1 MKKFLITLLTTLT
14 IISAQSQSTNKLK
27 KELLYSIEQKTDE
40 LTSLSDK
47 IWEAAEVAFREN
59 KSAEYLIEYA
69 EANGLIVEKGL
80 AGMPT
85 AFTASYGQGK
95 PVIGIIG
102 EFDALPGLSQT
113 SDSHRNVLIEG
124 GAGHGCGHNLFGTAS
139 LGAAIAIKELI
150 EKGDLK
156 GTVKFFGT
164 PAEEKFFGKLWMI
177 RDGVFDDVDICMDW
191 HPADKTEANV
201 QPSLALV
208 DFMVEFSGQSAHASV
223 DPWNARSANDALEL
237 YTSGINAY
245 REHVKPSVRMHY
257 HIQDAG
263 QVVNVVPDY
272 SRIWV
277 RVRDITKE
285 GLQPV
290 YDQVRRMAG
299 GAAIMANVEHK
310 VSLISGVH
318 DLLPNRVGG
327 AAMQKNLETLGDI
340 VYTKKEIDFALE
352 MQRNN
357 GKPELGIDGVIRP
370 LRETLKSPGGGSTDS
385 GDVSYNV
392 PVVSLNATTA
402 PKGVPW
408 HSWSVVASS
417 GMSIGHKGMLH
428 AAKALGMT
436 MVDIFKD
443 SKLRED
449 IKKEFDEKIGEYE
462 YDPYLDPGPPPI
474 DYID

>member
-1 MKKFLITLLTTLT
+1 MKNLLSIVFVIGSTFLLN
-14 IISAQSQSTNKLK
+14 SQSVNKLK
-27 KELLYSIEQKTDE
+27 KDLLNSIEEKTLE

-47 IWEAAEVAFREN
+47 IWEAAEVAFRED

-69 EANGLIVEKGL
+69 EANGLTIERGL

-85 AFTASYGQGK
+85 AFTASYGEGK

-113 SDSHRNVLIEG
+113 TAPYRDELIEG

-150 EKGDLK
+150 EKGSIE

-177 RDGVFDDVDICMDW
+177 REGVFDDVDICMDW

-208 DFMVEFSGQSAHASV
+208 DFMVEFTGQSAHASM
-223 DPWNARSANDALEL
+223 DPWNARAANDALEL

-290 YDQVRRMAG
+290 YDHVRKMAG

-310 VSLISGVH
+310 VSLISGIH
-318 DLLPNRVGG
+318 DLLPNRTGG
-327 AAMQKNLETLGDI
+327 AAMQKNLEALGDI
-340 VYTKKEIDFALE
+340 QYTQEEIDFALE

-357 GKPELGIDGVIRP
+357 GKPKIGIDGKIRS
-370 LRETLKSPGGGSTDS
+370 LRETLKSPGGGSTDV

-392 PVVSLNATTA
+392 PVVSLNVTTA

-417 GMSIGHKGMLH
+417 GMSIGHKGMLY

-443 SKLRED
+443 SRLRDD
-449 IKKEFDEKIGEYE
+449 IKREFDERIGEYE
-462 YDPYLDPGPPPI
+462 YDPFLDPGPPPI
-474 DYID
+474 NYVD

>member
-1 MKKFLITLLTTLT
+1 MKKLLSIVFIVGSTFL
-14 IISAQSQSTNKLK
+14 ANSQSANKLK
-27 KELLYSIEQKTDE
+27 KELLNSIEQKSSE
-40 LTSLSDK
+40 LTALSDK
-47 IWEAAEVAFREN
+47 IWEAAEVAFREE
-59 KSAEYLIEYA
+59 KSSEYLIKYA
-69 EANGLIVEKGL
+69 EENGLKVEKGL

-85 AFTASYGQGK
+85 AFTASYGEGK

-113 SDSHRNVLIEG
+113 TDPFRNELTKD

-139 LGAAIAIKELI
+139 LGAAVAIKELI
-150 EKGDLK
+150 EKGEIT

-191 HPADKTEANV
+191 HPADHTEANV

-208 DFMVEFSGQSAHASV
+208 DFMVEFTGQSAHASA

-290 YDQVRRMAG
+290 YDQVRKMAG

-310 VSLISGVH
+310 VSLISGIH
-318 DLLPNRVGG
+318 DLLPNRTGG
-327 AAMQKNLETLGDI
+327 AIMQKNLEILGDI
-340 VYTKKEIDFALE
+340 QYTQDEIDFALD
-352 MQRNN
+352 MQKAN
-357 GKPELGIDGVIRP
+357 GKPLIGIDGKIRP
-370 LRETLKSPGGGSTDS
+370 LRETLESPGGGSTDV

-392 PVVSLNATTA
+392 PVVSLAATTA

-428 AAKALGMT
+428 AAKALGMS
-436 MVDIFKD
+436 MIDIYKD
-443 SKLRED
+443 KKLREE
-449 IKKEFDEKIGEYE
+449 IKKEFDERIGDYN
-462 YDPYLDPGPPPI
+462 YDPYLNPGPPPI
-474 DYID
+474 DYVD

>member
-1 MKKFLITLLTTLT
+1 MKKFLTILFATIT
-14 IISAQSQSTNKLK
+14 IVSVQSQSANKLK
-27 KELLYSIEQKTDE
+27 KELLNSIEQKTTE
-40 LTSLSDK
+40 LTTLSDN
-47 IWEAAEVAFREN
+47 IWEAAEVAFRED

-85 AFTASYGQGK
+85 AFTASYGEGK

-113 SDSHRNVLIEG
+113 TDSFRNELTEG

-139 LGAAIAIKELI
+139 LGAAVAIKELI
-150 EKGDLK
+150 EKGDLT

-177 RDGVFDDVDICMDW
+177 REGVFDDVDITMDW
-191 HPADKTEANV
+191 HPADHTEANV

-208 DFMVEFSGQSAHASV
+208 DFMVEFTGQSAHASA

-310 VSLISGVH
+310 VSLISGIH
-318 DLLPNRVGG
+318 DLLPNRTGG
-327 AAMQKNLETLGDI
+327 AIMQKNLEILGDI
-340 VYTKKEIDFALE
+340 QYTQDEIDFALD
-352 MQRNN
+352 MQKAN
-357 GKPELGIDGVIRP
+357 GKPQIGIDGKIRP
-370 LRETLKSPGGGSTDS
+370 LRETLESPGGGSTDV
-385 GDVSYNV
+385 GDVSYNM
-392 PVVSLNATTA
+392 PVVSLAATTA

-428 AAKALGMT
+428 AAKALGMS
-436 MVDIFKD
+436 MIDIYKD
-443 SKLRED
+443 KKLREE
-449 IKKEFDEKIGEYE
+449 IKKEFDERIGDYD
-462 YDPYLDPGPPPI
+462 YDPYLNPGPPPI
-474 DYID
+474 DYVD

>member
-1 MKKFLITLLTTLT
+1 MKQIFTILFLSISFITV
-14 IISAQSQSTNKLK
+14 QSQSANKLK
-27 KELLYSIEQKTDE
+27 KELLNSIDEKTSD

-47 IWEAAEVAFREN
+47 IWEAAEVAFRED
-59 KSAEYLIEYA
+59 KSAEYLMEYA
-69 EANGLIVEKGL
+69 EANGLKVEKGL

-85 AFTASYGQGK
+85 AFTATYGEGK

-113 SDSHRNVLIEG
+113 ADTFRNELVEG

-139 LGAAIAIKELI
+139 LGAAVAIKELI
-150 EKGDLK
+150 EKGDLT

-177 RDGVFDDVDICMDW
+177 REGVFDDIDICMDW
-191 HPADKTEANV
+191 HPADHTEANV

-208 DFMVEFSGQSAHASV
+208 DFMVEFTGQSAHASA

-310 VSLISGVH
+310 VSLISGIH
-318 DLLPNRVGG
+318 DLLPNRTGG
-327 AAMQKNLETLGDI
+327 AIMQKNLEILGDI
-340 VYTKKEIDFALE
+340 QYTQDEIDFALD
-352 MQRNN
+352 MQKAN
-357 GKPELGIDGVIRP
+357 GKPLIGIDGKIRP
-370 LRETLKSPGGGSTDS
+370 LRETLESPGGGSTDV
-385 GDVSYNV
+385 GDVSYNM
-392 PVVSLNATTA
+392 PVVSLAVTTA

-428 AAKALGMT
+428 AAKALGMS
-436 MVDIFKD
+436 MIDIYKD
-443 SKLRED
+443 KKLREE
-449 IKKEFDEKIGEYE
+449 IKKEFDERIGDYN
-462 YDPYLDPGPPPI
+462 YDPYLNPGPPPI
-474 DYID
+474 DYVD

>member
-1 MKKFLITLLTTLT
+1 MKKLLSILFIVGSTFL
-14 IISAQSQSTNKLK
+14 ANSQSANKLK
-27 KELLYSIEQKTDE
+27 KELLNSIEQKSSE
-40 LTSLSDK
+40 LTALSDK
-47 IWEAAEVAFREN
+47 IWTAAEVAFREE
-59 KSAEYLIEYA
+59 KSSEYLIKYA
-69 EANGLIVEKGL
+69 EENGLKVEKGL

-85 AFTASYGQGK
+85 AFTASYGEGK

-113 SDSHRNVLIEG
+113 ADSFRNELTEG

-150 EKGDLK
+150 EKGDLT

-177 RDGVFDDVDICMDW
+177 REGVCDDVDITMDW
-191 HPADKTEANV
+191 HPADHTEANV

-208 DFMVEFSGQSAHASV
+208 DFMVEFTGQSAHASA

-310 VSLISGVH
+310 VSLISGIH
-318 DLLPNRVGG
+318 DLLPNRTGG
-327 AAMQKNLETLGDI
+327 AIMQKNLEILGDI
-340 VYTKKEIDFALE
+340 QYTQDEIDFALD
-352 MQRNN
+352 MQKAN
-357 GKPELGIDGVIRP
+357 GKPQIGIDGKIRP
-370 LRETLKSPGGGSTDS
+370 LRETLESPGGGSTDV
-385 GDVSYNV
+385 GDVSYNM
-392 PVVSLNATTA
+392 PVVSLAATTA

-428 AAKALGMT
+428 AAKALGMS
-436 MVDIFKD
+436 MIDIYKD
-443 SKLRED
+443 KKLREE
-449 IKKEFDEKIGEYE
+449 IKKEFDERIGDYD
-462 YDPYLDPGPPPI
+462 YDPYLNPGPPPI
-474 DYID
+474 DYVD

>member
-1 MKKFLITLLTTLT
+1 MKNFLPILILILSYGS
-14 IISAQSQSTNKLK
+14 INAQSVNKLK
-27 KELLYSIEQKTDE
+27 KELLNSIEKKSDE
-40 LTSLSDK
+40 LITMSDN
-47 IWEAAEVAFREN
+47 IWHAAEVAFREE
-59 KSAEYLIEYA
+59 KSAEYLINYA
-69 EANGLIVEKGL
+69 KQNGFDVDSDL

-85 AFTASYGQGK
+85 AFTATYGEGS

-113 SDSHRNVLIEG
+113 TVPYKNELTKG

-139 LGAAIAIKELI
+139 LGAAVAIKELI
-150 EKGDLK
+150 EKGSLK
-156 GTVKFFGT
+156 GTVKYFGT

-177 RDGVFDDVDICMDW
+177 REGVFDNVDVVMDW

-208 DFMVEFSGQSAHASV
+208 DFMVEFTGQASHASV
-223 DPWNARSANDALEL
+223 DPWNARSASDALEL
-237 YTSGINAY
+237 YTHGINSY
-245 REHVKPSVRMHY
+245 REHIKPSVRIHY

-277 RVRDITKE
+277 RVRDITRD
-285 GLQPV
+285 GLVPV
-290 YDQVRRMAG
+290 YEQVRKMAG
-299 GAAIMANVEHK
+299 GASIMANVDHK
-310 VSLISGVH
+310 ISLISGIH
-318 DLLPNRVGG
+318 DLLPNRTGG
-327 AAMQKNLETLGDI
+327 AVMQKNLETLGDI
-340 VYTKKEIDFALE
+340 QYSEEEIKFALE
-352 MQRNN
+352 MQENN
-357 GKPELGIDGVIRP
+357 GKPKIGIDGKIRP
-370 LRETLKSPGGGSTDS
+370 LRETLESPGGGSTDV

-392 PVVSLNATTA
+392 PVVSLAATTA

-428 AAKALGMT
+428 ATKALGMT

-443 SKLRED
+443 ENLRKQ
-449 IKKEFDEKIGEYE
+449 IKKEFDERIGDYK
-462 YDPYLDPGPPPI
+462 YDPFLDPGPPPI
-474 DYID
+474 DYVD

>member
-1 MKKFLITLLTTLT
+1 MRNLLSIVFVIGSTFLLN
-14 IISAQSQSTNKLK
+14 SQSVNKLK
-27 KELLYSIEQKTDE
+27 KDLLNSIEEKTLE

-47 IWEAAEVAFREN
+47 IWEAAEVAFRED

-69 EANGLIVEKGL
+69 EANGLTIERGL

-85 AFTASYGQGK
+85 AFTASYGKGK

-113 SDSHRNVLIEG
+113 TAPYRDELIEG

-150 EKGDLK
+150 EKGSIE

-177 RDGVFDDVDICMDW
+177 REGVFDDVDICMDW

-208 DFMVEFSGQSAHASV
+208 DFMVEFTGQSAHASM
-223 DPWNARSANDALEL
+223 DPWNARAANDALEL

-290 YDQVRRMAG
+290 YDHVKKMAG

-310 VSLISGVH
+310 VSLISGIH
-318 DLLPNRVGG
+318 DLLPNRTGG
-327 AAMQKNLETLGDI
+327 AAMQKNLEALGDI
-340 VYTKKEIDFALE
+340 QYTQEEIDFALE

-357 GKPELGIDGVIRP
+357 GKPEIGIDGKIRS
-370 LRETLKSPGGGSTDS
+370 LRETLKSPGGGSTDV

-417 GMSIGHKGMLH
+417 GMSIGHKGMLY

-443 SKLRED
+443 SRLRDD
-449 IKKEFDEKIGEYE
+449 IKREFDERIGEYE
-462 YDPYLDPGPPPI
+462 YDPFLNPGPPPL
-474 DYID
+474 DYVD

>member
-1 MKKFLITLLTTLT
+1 MKKLLSILFIVGSTFL
-14 IISAQSQSTNKLK
+14 ANSQSANKLK
-27 KELLYSIEQKTDE
+27 KELLNSIEQKSSE
-40 LTSLSDK
+40 LTALSDK
-47 IWEAAEVAFREN
+47 IWEAAEVAFREE
-59 KSAEYLIEYA
+59 KSSEYLIKYA
-69 EANGLIVEKGL
+69 KENGLKVEKGL

-85 AFTASYGQGK
+85 AFTATYGEGK

-113 SDSHRNVLIEG
+113 TDSFRNELTEG

-139 LGAAIAIKELI
+139 LGAAVAIKELI
-150 EKGDLK
+150 EKGDLT

-177 RDGVFDDVDICMDW
+177 RDGVFDDVDITMDW
-191 HPADKTEANV
+191 HPADHTEANV

-208 DFMVEFSGQSAHASV
+208 DFMVEFTGQSAHASA

-310 VSLISGVH
+310 VSLISGIH
-318 DLLPNRVGG
+318 DLLPNRTGG
-327 AAMQKNLETLGDI
+327 AIMQKNLEILGDI
-340 VYTKKEIDFALE
+340 QYTQDEIDFALE
-352 MQRNN
+352 MQKAN
-357 GKPELGIDGVIRP
+357 GKPQIGIDGKIRP
-370 LRETLKSPGGGSTDS
+370 LRETLESPGGGSTDV
-385 GDVSYNV
+385 GDVSYNM
-392 PVVSLNATTA
+392 PVVSLAATTA

-428 AAKALGMT
+428 AAKALGMS
-436 MVDIFKD
+436 MIDIYKD
-443 SKLRED
+443 KKLREE
-449 IKKEFDEKIGEYE
+449 IKKEFDERIGDYD
-462 YDPYLDPGPPPI
+462 YDPYLNPGPPPI
-474 DYID
+474 DYVD

>member
-1 MKKFLITLLTTLT
+1 MKKLLTVVLT
-14 IISAQSQSTNKLK
+14 IVSILSANSQSVNKLK
-27 KELLYSIEQKTDE
+27 KELLNSLEQKSSE
-40 LTSLSDK
+40 LTKLSDN
-47 IWEAAEVAFREN
+47 IWEAAEVAFREE
-59 KSAEYLIEYA
+59 KSAEYLINYA
-69 EANGLIVEKGL
+69 KDNGLKIEKGL

-85 AFTASYGQGK
+85 AFTASYGEGK

-102 EFDALPGLSQT
+102 EFDALPGLSQET
-113 SDSHRNVLIEG
+113 VPYSSKLVEG

-139 LGAAIAIKELI
+139 LGAAVAIKELI
-150 EKGDLK
+150 EKGDIK

-177 RDGVFDDVDICMDW
+177 REGVFENVDIVMDW

-208 DFMVEFSGQSAHASV
+208 DFMVEFTGQSAHASA

-290 YDQVRRMAG
+290 YDQVRKMAG
-299 GAAIMANVEHK
+299 GAAIMANVDHK
-310 VSLISGVH
+310 VSLISGIY
-318 DLLPNRVGG
+318 DLLPNRTGG
-327 AAMQKNLETLGDI
+327 AIMQNNLEILGDI
-340 VYTKKEIDFALE
+340 QYT
-352 MQRNN
+352 
-357 GKPELGIDGVIRP
+357 
-370 LRETLKSPGGGSTDS
+370 REA
-385 GDVSYNV
+385 VSYTHLTL
-392 PVVSLNATTA
+392 PT
-402 PKGVPW
+402 
-408 HSWSVVASS
+408 
-417 GMSIGHKGMLH
+417 
-428 AAKALGMT
+428 KA
-436 MVDIFKD
+436 
-443 SKLRED
+443 
-449 IKKEFDEKIGEYE
+449 
-462 YDPYLDPGPPPI
+462 
-474 DYID
+474 

>member
-1 MKKFLITLLTTLT
+1 MKQIFTILFLSISFITV
-14 IISAQSQSTNKLK
+14 QSQSANKLK
-27 KELLYSIEQKTDE
+27 KELLNSIDEKTSD

-47 IWEAAEVAFREN
+47 IWEAAEVAFRED
-59 KSAEYLIEYA
+59 KSAEYLMEYA
-69 EANGLIVEKGL
+69 EANGLKVEKGL

-85 AFTASYGQGK
+85 AFTATYGEGK

-113 SDSHRNVLIEG
+113 ADTFRNELVEG

-139 LGAAIAIKELI
+139 LGAAVAIKELI
-150 EKGDLK
+150 EKGDLT

-177 RDGVFDDVDICMDW
+177 REGVFDDVDICMDW
-191 HPADKTEANV
+191 HPADHTEANV

-208 DFMVEFSGQSAHASV
+208 DFMVEFTGQSAHASA

-310 VSLISGVH
+310 VSLISGIH
-318 DLLPNRVGG
+318 DLLPNRTGG
-327 AAMQKNLETLGDI
+327 AIMQKNLEILGDI
-340 VYTKKEIDFALE
+340 QYTQDEIDFALD
-352 MQRNN
+352 MQKAN
-357 GKPELGIDGVIRP
+357 GKPQIGIDGKIRP
-370 LRETLKSPGGGSTDS
+370 LRETLESPGGGSTDV

-392 PVVSLNATTA
+392 PVVSLAATTA

-428 AAKALGMT
+428 AAKALGMS
-436 MVDIFKD
+436 MIDIYKD
-443 SKLRED
+443 KKLREE
-449 IKKEFDEKIGEYE
+449 IKKEFDERIGDYN
-462 YDPYLDPGPPPI
+462 YDPYLNPGPPPI
-474 DYID
+474 DYVD

>member
-1 MKKFLITLLTTLT
+1 MKKLLSILFIVGSTFL
-14 IISAQSQSTNKLK
+14 ANSQSANKLK
-27 KELLYSIEQKTDE
+27 KELLNSIEQKSSE
-40 LTSLSDK
+40 LTALSDK
-47 IWEAAEVAFREN
+47 IWTAAEVAFREE
-59 KSAEYLIEYA
+59 KSSEYLIKYA
-69 EANGLIVEKGL
+69 EENGLKVEKGL

-85 AFTASYGQGK
+85 AFTATYGEGK

-113 SDSHRNVLIEG
+113 ADSFRNELTEG

-139 LGAAIAIKELI
+139 LGAAVAIKELI
-150 EKGDLK
+150 EKGDLT

-177 RDGVFDDVDICMDW
+177 RDGVFDDVDITMDW
-191 HPADKTEANV
+191 HPADHTEANV

-208 DFMVEFSGQSAHASV
+208 DFMVEFTGQSAHASA

-310 VSLISGVH
+310 VSLISGIH
-318 DLLPNRVGG
+318 DLLPNRTGG
-327 AAMQKNLETLGDI
+327 AIMQKNLEILGDI
-340 VYTKKEIDFALE
+340 QYTQDEIDFALD
-352 MQRNN
+352 MQKAN
-357 GKPELGIDGVIRP
+357 GKPQIGIDGKIRP
-370 LRETLKSPGGGSTDS
+370 LRETLESPGGGSTDV
-385 GDVSYNV
+385 GDVSYNM
-392 PVVSLNATTA
+392 PVVSLAATTA

-428 AAKALGMT
+428 AAKALGMS
-436 MVDIFKD
+436 MIDIYKD
-443 SKLRED
+443 KKLREE
-449 IKKEFDEKIGEYE
+449 IKKEFDERIGDYD
-462 YDPYLDPGPPPI
+462 YDPYLNPGPPPI
-474 DYID
+474 DYVD

>member
-1 MKKFLITLLTTLT
+1 MKNFLPILIAMLSLGGMY
-14 IISAQSQSTNKLK
+14 AQGVNKLK
-27 KELLYSIEQKTDE
+27 KELLNSIEKKSDE
-40 LTSLSDK
+40 LITMSDN
-47 IWEAAEVAFREN
+47 IWHAAEVAFREQ
-59 KSAEYLIEYA
+59 KSAEYLIAYA
-69 EANGLIVEKGL
+69 KQNGFDVDSDL

-85 AFTASYGQGK
+85 AFTATFGEGS

-113 SDSHRNVLIEG
+113 TVPYKNELTKG

-139 LGAAIAIKELI
+139 LGAAVAIKELI
-150 EKGDLK
+150 EKGSLK
-156 GTVKFFGT
+156 GTVKYFGT

-177 RDGVFDDVDICMDW
+177 RDGVFDNVDVVMDW

-208 DFMVEFSGQSAHASV
+208 DFMVEFTGQASHASM
-223 DPWNARSANDALEL
+223 DPWNARSASDALEL

-277 RVRDITKE
+277 RVRDITKD

-290 YDQVRRMAG
+290 YDQVRKMAG

-318 DLLPNRVGG
+318 DLLPNRTGG
-327 AAMQKNLETLGDI
+327 AVMQKNLETLGDI
-340 VYTKKEIDFALE
+340 QYSEEEIMFALE

-357 GKPELGIDGVIRP
+357 GKPEIGIDGKIRP
-370 LRETLKSPGGGSTDS
+370 LRETLNSPGGGSTDS

-392 PVVSLNATTA
+392 PVVSLAATTA

-443 SKLRED
+443 NKLRED
-449 IKKEFDEKIGEYE
+449 IKREFDEKIGEYE
-462 YDPYLDPGPPPI
+462 YDAYLDPGPPPI
-474 DYID
+474 DYVD

>member
-1 MKKFLITLLTTLT
+1 MKKFLTILFATITIL
-14 IISAQSQSTNKLK
+14 SVQSQSANKLK
-27 KELLYSIEQKTDE
+27 KDLLNSIEQKTTE
-40 LTSLSDK
+40 LTTLSDN
-47 IWEAAEVAFREN
+47 IWEAAEVAFRED

-85 AFTASYGQGK
+85 AFTASYGEGK

-113 SDSHRNVLIEG
+113 TDSHRNVLIEG

-208 DFMVEFSGQSAHASV
+208 DFMVEFTGQSAHASV

-290 YDQVRRMAG
+290 YEQVRRMAG
-299 GAAIMANVEHK
+299 GAAVMRSEEHT
-310 VSLISGVH
+310 S
-318 DLLPNRVGG
+318 
-327 AAMQKNLETLGDI
+327 
-340 VYTKKEIDFALE
+340 
-352 MQRNN
+352 
-357 GKPELGIDGVIRP
+357 ELQSQD
-370 LRETLKSPGGGSTDS
+370 
-385 GDVSYNV
+385 
-392 PVVSLNATTA
+392 
-402 PKGVPW
+402 
-408 HSWSVVASS
+408 
-417 GMSIGHKGMLH
+417 
-428 AAKALGMT
+428 
-436 MVDIFKD
+436 
-443 SKLRED
+443 
-449 IKKEFDEKIGEYE
+449 
-462 YDPYLDPGPPPI
+462 
-474 DYID
+474 

>member
-1 MKKFLITLLTTLT
+1 MKNLLSIVFVIGSTFLLN
-14 IISAQSQSTNKLK
+14 SQSVNKLK
-27 KELLYSIEQKTDE
+27 KDLLNSIEEKTLE

-47 IWEAAEVAFREN
+47 IWEAAEVAFRED

-69 EANGLIVEKGL
+69 EANGLTIERGL

-85 AFTASYGQGK
+85 AFTASYGKGK

-113 SDSHRNVLIEG
+113 TAPYRDELIEG

-150 EKGDLK
+150 EKGSIE

-177 RDGVFDDVDICMDW
+177 REGVFDDVDICMDW

-208 DFMVEFSGQSAHASV
+208 DFMVEFTGQSAHASM
-223 DPWNARSANDALEL
+223 DPWNARAANDALEL

-290 YDQVRRMAG
+290 YDHVKKMAG

-310 VSLISGVH
+310 VSLISGIH
-318 DLLPNRVGG
+318 DLLPNRTGG
-327 AAMQKNLETLGDI
+327 AVMQKNLEALGDI
-340 VYTKKEIDFALE
+340 QYTQQEIDFALE

-357 GKPELGIDGVIRP
+357 GKPEIGIDGKIRS
-370 LRETLKSPGGGSTDS
+370 LRETLKSPGGGSTDV

-392 PVVSLNATTA
+392 PVVSLNVTTA

-417 GMSIGHKGMLH
+417 GMSIGHKGMLY

-443 SKLRED
+443 SRLRDD
-449 IKKEFDEKIGEYE
+449 IKREFDERIGEYE
-462 YDPYLDPGPPPI
+462 YDPFLDPGPPPL
-474 DYID
+474 DYVD

>member
-27 KELLYSIEQKTDE
+27 KELLNSIEQKADE

-85 AFTASYGQGK
+85 AFTASYGQEK

>member
-1 MKKFLITLLTTLT
+1 MKKFLPILLLTLSAFTLH
-14 IISAQSQSTNKLK
+14 SQSVNKLK
-27 KELLYSIEQKTDE
+27 KELLNSLEQKSSA
-40 LTSLSDK
+40 LISVSDK
-47 IWEAAEVAFREN
+47 IWEAAEVAFREE
-59 KSAEYLIEYA
+59 KSAEYLIQYA
-69 EANGLIVEKGL
+69 EENGLKVEKGL

-85 AFTASYGQGK
+85 AFTATYGEGK

-113 SDSHRNVLIEG
+113 SVPYRNELVAG

-150 EKGDLK
+150 EKGALT

-177 RDGVFDDVDICMDW
+177 REGIFDDSDIIMDW
-191 HPADKTEANV
+191 HPGDNTEANV

-208 DFMVEFSGQSAHASV
+208 DFMVEFTGQSAHASA
-223 DPWNARSANDALEL
+223 DPWNARSASDALEL
-237 YTSGINAY
+237 YTHGINAY

-285 GLQPV
+285 GLAPV
-290 YDQVRRMAG
+290 YDQVRKMAG
-299 GAAIMANVEHK
+299 GAAIMANVDHK
-310 VSLISGVH
+310 VSLISGIH
-318 DLLPNRVGG
+318 DLLPNRTGG
-327 AAMQKNLETLGDI
+327 AVMQKNLEALGDI
-340 VYTKKEIDFALE
+340 QYSQEEIDFAIE
-352 MQRNN
+352 MQKAN
-357 GKPELGIDGVIRP
+357 GKPTLGIDGKIRP
-370 LRETLKSPGGGSTDS
+370 LRETLESPGGGSTDV

-392 PVVSLNATTA
+392 PVVSLAATTA

-436 MVDIFKD
+436 MIDIFKD
-443 SKLRED
+443 KKLREE
-449 IKKEFDEKIGEYE
+449 IKKEFDDRIGKYE

-474 DYID
+474 DYVD

>member
-1 MKKFLITLLTTLT
+1 MKNLLSIVFVIGSTFLLN
-14 IISAQSQSTNKLK
+14 SQSVNKLK
-27 KELLYSIEQKTDE
+27 KDLLNSIEEKTLE

-47 IWEAAEVAFREN
+47 IWEAAEVAFRED

-69 EANGLIVEKGL
+69 EANGLTIERGL

-85 AFTASYGQGK
+85 AFTASYGEGK

-113 SDSHRNVLIEG
+113 TAPYRDELIEG

-150 EKGDLK
+150 EKGSIE

-177 RDGVFDDVDICMDW
+177 REGVFDDVDICMDW

-208 DFMVEFSGQSAHASV
+208 DFMVEFTGQSAHASM
-223 DPWNARSANDALEL
+223 DPWNARAANDALEL

-290 YDQVRRMAG
+290 YDHVRKMAG

-310 VSLISGVH
+310 VSLISGIH
-318 DLLPNRVGG
+318 DLLPNRTGG
-327 AAMQKNLETLGDI
+327 AAMQKNLEALGDI
-340 VYTKKEIDFALE
+340 QYTQEEIDFALE

-357 GKPELGIDGVIRP
+357 GKPKIGIDGKIRS
-370 LRETLKSPGGGSTDS
+370 LRETLKSPGGGSTDV

-392 PVVSLNATTA
+392 PVVSLNVTTA

-417 GMSIGHKGMLH
+417 GMSIGHKGMLY

-443 SKLRED
+443 SRLRDD
-449 IKKEFDEKIGEYE
+449 IKREFDERIGEYE
-462 YDPYLDPGPPPI
+462 YDPFLDPGPPPL
-474 DYID
+474 DYVD

>member
-1 MKKFLITLLTTLT
+1 MKNLLSIVFVIGSTFLLN
-14 IISAQSQSTNKLK
+14 SQSVNKLK
-27 KELLYSIEQKTDE
+27 KDLLNSIEEKTLE

-47 IWEAAEVAFREN
+47 IWEAAEVAFRED

-69 EANGLIVEKGL
+69 EANGLTIERGL

-85 AFTASYGQGK
+85 AFTASYGKGK

-113 SDSHRNVLIEG
+113 TAPYRDELIEG

-150 EKGDLK
+150 EKGSIE

-177 RDGVFDDVDICMDW
+177 REGVFDDVDICMDW

-208 DFMVEFSGQSAHASV
+208 DFMVEFTGQSAHASM
-223 DPWNARSANDALEL
+223 DPWNARAANDALEL

-245 REHVKPSVRMHY
+245 REHVQPSVRMHY

-290 YDQVRRMAG
+290 YDHVRKMAG

-310 VSLISGVH
+310 VSLISGIH
-318 DLLPNRVGG
+318 DLLPNRTGG
-327 AAMQKNLETLGDI
+327 AAMQKNLEALGDI
-340 VYTKKEIDFALE
+340 QYTQEEIDFALE

-357 GKPELGIDGVIRP
+357 GKPKIGIDGKIRS
-370 LRETLKSPGGGSTDS
+370 LRETLKSPGGGSTDV

-392 PVVSLNATTA
+392 PVVSLNVTTA

-417 GMSIGHKGMLH
+417 GMSIGHKGMLY

-443 SKLRED
+443 SRLRDD
-449 IKKEFDEKIGEYE
+449 IKREFDERIGEYE
-462 YDPYLDPGPPPI
+462 YDPFLDPGPPPL
-474 DYID
+474 DYVD

>member
-1 MKKFLITLLTTLT
+1 MRNLLSIVFVIGSTFLLN
-14 IISAQSQSTNKLK
+14 SQSVNKLK
-27 KELLYSIEQKTDE
+27 KDLLNSIEEKTLE

-47 IWEAAEVAFREN
+47 IWEAAEVAFRED

-69 EANGLIVEKGL
+69 EANGLTIERGL

-85 AFTASYGQGK
+85 AFTASYGKGK

-113 SDSHRNVLIEG
+113 TAPYRDELIEG

-150 EKGDLK
+150 EKGSIE

-177 RDGVFDDVDICMDW
+177 REGVFDDVDICMDW

-208 DFMVEFSGQSAHASV
+208 DFMVEFTGQSAHASM
-223 DPWNARSANDALEL
+223 DPWNARAANDALEL

-290 YDQVRRMAG
+290 YDHVKKMAG

-310 VSLISGVH
+310 VSLISGIH
-318 DLLPNRVGG
+318 DLLPNRTGG
-327 AAMQKNLETLGDI
+327 AAMQKNLEALGDI
-340 VYTKKEIDFALE
+340 QYTQEEIDFALE

-357 GKPELGIDGVIRP
+357 GKPEIGIDGKIRS
-370 LRETLKSPGGGSTDS
+370 LRETLKSPGGGSTDV

-402 PKGVPW
+402 PTGVPW
-408 HSWSVVASS
+408 HSWSVVARS
-417 GMSIGHKGMLH
+417 GMSIGHKGMLY

-443 SKLRED
+443 SRLRDD
-449 IKKEFDEKIGEYE
+449 IKREFDERIGEYE
-462 YDPYLDPGPPPI
+462 YDPFLDPGPPPL
-474 DYID
+474 DYVD

>member
-1 MKKFLITLLTTLT
+1 MKKFIPILFLTLSTFTLY
-14 IISAQSQSTNKLK
+14 SQSVNKLK
-27 KELLYSIEQKTDE
+27 KELLNSLEQKSSE
-40 LTSLSDK
+40 LISVSDN
-47 IWEAAEVAFREN
+47 IWEAAEVAFREH
-59 KSAEYLIEYA
+59 KSADYLIKYA
-69 EANGLIVEKGL
+69 EENGLKVEKGL

-85 AFTASYGQGK
+85 AFTATYGEGK

-113 SDSHRNVLIEG
+113 TVPYKNELVEG

-139 LGAAIAIKELI
+139 LGAAVAIKELI
-150 EKGDLK
+150 ERGDLT

-177 RDGVFDDVDICMDW
+177 REGVFDDSDIIMDW
-191 HPADKTEANV
+191 HPGDNTEANV

-208 DFMVEFSGQSAHASV
+208 DFMVEFTGQSAHASA
-223 DPWNARSANDALEL
+223 DPWNARSASDALEL
-237 YTSGINAY
+237 YTAGINTF
-245 REHVKPSVRMHY
+245 REHVRPSVRMHY

-285 GLQPV
+285 GLAPV
-290 YDQVRRMAG
+290 YEQVKKMAG
-299 GAAIMANVEHK
+299 GAAIMANVDHS
-310 VSLISGVH
+310 VSLISGIH
-318 DLLPNRVGG
+318 DLLPNRTGG
-327 AAMQKNLETLGDI
+327 AVMQKNLETLGDI
-340 VYTKKEIDFALE
+340 QYSQEEINFAIE
-352 MQRNN
+352 MQKAN
-357 GKPELGIDGVIRP
+357 GKPALGIDGKIRP
-370 LRETLKSPGGGSTDS
+370 LRETLESPGGGSTDV

-392 PVVSLNATTA
+392 PVVSLSATTA

-436 MVDIFKD
+436 MIDIFKD
-443 SKLRED
+443 KKLREQ
-449 IKKEFDEKIGEYE
+449 IKKEFDDRIGEYE
-462 YDPYLDPGPPPI
+462 YDPYLNPGPPPI
-474 DYID
+474 DYVD

>member
-27 KELLYSIEQKTDE
+27 KELLNSIEQKTDE

-177 RDGVFDDVDICMDW
+177 REGVFDDVDICMDW

>member
-27 KELLYSIEQKTDE
+27 KELLNSIEQKTDE

-85 AFTASYGQGK
+85 AFTASYGQEK

-340 VYTKKEIDFALE
+340 VYTKEEIDFALE

-357 GKPELGIDGVIRP
+357 GKPELGIDGIIRP

>member
-1 MKKFLITLLTTLT
+1 MKNLLSIVFVIGSTFLLN
-14 IISAQSQSTNKLK
+14 SQSVNKLK
-27 KELLYSIEQKTDE
+27 KDLLNSIEEKTLE

-47 IWEAAEVAFREN
+47 IWEAAEVAFRED

-69 EANGLIVEKGL
+69 EANGLTIERGL

-85 AFTASYGQGK
+85 AFTASYGKGK

-113 SDSHRNVLIEG
+113 TAPYRDELIEG

-150 EKGDLK
+150 EKGSIE

-177 RDGVFDDVDICMDW
+177 REGVFDDVDICMDW

-208 DFMVEFSGQSAHASV
+208 DFMVEFTGQSAHASM
-223 DPWNARSANDALEL
+223 DPWNARAANDALEL

-290 YDQVRRMAG
+290 YDHVRKMAG

-310 VSLISGVH
+310 VSLISGIH
-318 DLLPNRVGG
+318 DLLPNRTGG
-327 AAMQKNLETLGDI
+327 AAMQKNLEALGDI
-340 VYTKKEIDFALE
+340 QYTQEEIDFALE

-357 GKPELGIDGVIRP
+357 GKPQIGIDGKIRS
-370 LRETLKSPGGGSTDS
+370 LRETLKSPGGGSTDV

-417 GMSIGHKGMLH
+417 GMSIGHKGMLY

-443 SKLRED
+443 SRLRDD
-449 IKKEFDEKIGEYE
+449 IKKEFDERIGEYE
-462 YDPYLDPGPPPI
+462 YDPFLDPGSPPL
-474 DYID
+474 DYVD

>member
-1 MKKFLITLLTTLT
+1 MKNLLSIVFVIGSTFLLN
-14 IISAQSQSTNKLK
+14 SQSVNKLK
-27 KELLYSIEQKTDE
+27 KDLLNSIEEKTLE

-47 IWEAAEVAFREN
+47 IWEAAEVAFRED

-69 EANGLIVEKGL
+69 EANGLKIERGL

-85 AFTASYGQGK
+85 AFTASYGKGK

-113 SDSHRNVLIEG
+113 TAPYRDELIQG

-150 EKGDLK
+150 EKGSIE

-177 RDGVFDDVDICMDW
+177 REGVFDDVDICMDW

-208 DFMVEFSGQSAHASV
+208 DFMVEFTGQSAHASM
-223 DPWNARSANDALEL
+223 DPWNARAANDALEL

-290 YDQVRRMAG
+290 YDHVRKMAG

-310 VSLISGVH
+310 VSLISGIH
-318 DLLPNRVGG
+318 DLLPNRTGG
-327 AAMQKNLETLGDI
+327 AAMQKNLEALGDLQ
-340 VYTKKEIDFALE
+340 YTQQEIDFALE

-357 GKPELGIDGVIRP
+357 GKPEIGIDGKIRS
-370 LRETLKSPGGGSTDS
+370 LRETLKSPGGGSTDV

-417 GMSIGHKGMLH
+417 GMSIGHKGMLY

-443 SKLRED
+443 SRLRDD
-449 IKKEFDEKIGEYE
+449 IKREFDERIGEYE
-462 YDPYLDPGPPPI
+462 YDPFLDPGPPPL
-474 DYID
+474 DYVD

>member
-1 MKKFLITLLTTLT
+1 MKNLLSIVFVIGSTFLLN
-14 IISAQSQSTNKLK
+14 SQSVNKLK
-27 KELLYSIEQKTDE
+27 KDLLNSIEEKTLE

-47 IWEAAEVAFREN
+47 IWEAAEVAFRED

-69 EANGLIVEKGL
+69 EANGLTIERGL

-85 AFTASYGQGK
+85 AFTASYGKGK

-113 SDSHRNVLIEG
+113 TAPYRDELIEG

-150 EKGDLK
+150 EKGSIE

-177 RDGVFDDVDICMDW
+177 REGVFDDVDICMDW

-208 DFMVEFSGQSAHASV
+208 DFMVEFTGQSAHASM
-223 DPWNARSANDALEL
+223 DPWNARAANDALEL
-237 YTSGINAY
+237 YTFGINAY

-290 YDQVRRMAG
+290 YDHVRKMAG

-310 VSLISGVH
+310 VSLISGIH
-318 DLLPNRVGG
+318 DLLPNRTGG
-327 AAMQKNLETLGDI
+327 AAMQKNLEALGDI
-340 VYTKKEIDFALE
+340 QYTQEEIDFALE

-357 GKPELGIDGVIRP
+357 GKPEIGIDGKIRS
-370 LRETLKSPGGGSTDS
+370 LRETLKSPGGGSTDV

-417 GMSIGHKGMLH
+417 GMSIGHKGMLY

-443 SKLRED
+443 SRLRDD
-449 IKKEFDEKIGEYE
+449 IKREFDERIGEYE
-462 YDPYLDPGPPPI
+462 YDPFLDPGPPPL
-474 DYID
+474 DYVD

>member
-1 MKKFLITLLTTLT
+1 
-14 IISAQSQSTNKLK
+14 LK
-27 KELLYSIEQKTDE
+27 KELLNSIEKKSDE
-40 LTSLSDK
+40 LITMSDN
-47 IWEAAEVAFREN
+47 IWHAAEVAFREQ
-59 KSAEYLIEYA
+59 KSAEYLIAYA
-69 EANGLIVEKGL
+69 KQNGFDVDSDL

-85 AFTASYGQGK
+85 AFTATYGEGS

-113 SDSHRNVLIEG
+113 TVPYKNELIEG

-139 LGAAIAIKELI
+139 LGAAVAIKELI
-150 EKGDLK
+150 EKGSLK
-156 GTVKFFGT
+156 GTVKYFGT

-177 RDGVFDDVDICMDW
+177 REGVFDNVDVVMDW

-208 DFMVEFSGQSAHASV
+208 DFMVEFKGQSSHASA
-223 DPWNARSANDALEL
+223 DPWNARSASDALEL
-237 YTSGINAY
+237 YTHGINSY
-245 REHVKPSVRMHY
+245 REHIKPSVRIHY

-277 RVRDITKE
+277 RVRDITRE
-285 GLQPV
+285 GLAPV
-290 YDQVRRMAG
+290 YDQVRKMAG
-299 GAAIMANVEHK
+299 GAAIMANVDHK
-310 VSLISGVH
+310 TSLISGIH
-318 DLLPNRVGG
+318 DLLPNRTGG
-327 AAMQKNLETLGDI
+327 VVMQKNLEALGDI
-340 VYTKKEIDFALE
+340 QYSEEEIMFALE
-352 MQRNN
+352 MQENN
-357 GKPELGIDGVIRP
+357 GKPKIGIDGKIRP
-370 LRETLKSPGGGSTDS
+370 LRETLESPGGGSTDV

-392 PVVSLNATTA
+392 PVVSLAATTA

-428 AAKALGMT
+428 ATKALGMT

-443 SKLRED
+443 ENLRKE
-449 IKKEFDEKIGEYE
+449 IKKEFDERIGDYK
-462 YDPYLDPGPPPI
+462 YDPFLDPGPPPI
-474 DYID
+474 DYVD